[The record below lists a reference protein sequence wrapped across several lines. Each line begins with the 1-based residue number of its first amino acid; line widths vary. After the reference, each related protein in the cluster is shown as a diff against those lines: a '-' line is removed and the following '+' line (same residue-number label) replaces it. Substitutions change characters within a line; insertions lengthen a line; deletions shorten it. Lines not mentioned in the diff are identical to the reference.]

1 MNKTKDKN
9 FRQYLETIMVSK
21 KILSMG
27 TQKARLQ
34 KTYQISVGPDS
45 LEIDNLIAI
54 DNLIGSK

>member
-1 MNKTKDKN
+1 
-9 FRQYLETIMVSK
+9 MVSK

-27 TQKARLQ
+27 AQKARLQ